1 MQIRSG
7 APDDAERVAEL
18 HTASWRSAYA
28 GMMPEEFLSG
38 PLLADRLTVWRKRLS
53 DDPTATGLFVA
64 EEDGELVGFVYLT
77 PTTDGRVLLDNL
89 HAAPGRTRAGIGTR
103 LLRHALEWAAVKY
116 PGRIVYLEVLQANT
130 AAIAFYERYGGHR
143 TDARTAHF
151 EQGFDLPEFEY
162 SWTPGFVLR

>member
-1 MQIRSG
+1 MRIRNG
-7 APDDAERVAEL
+7 APDDAESIAQL

-28 GMMPEEFLSG
+28 GMMPEKFLTG
-38 PLLADRLTVWRKRLS
+38 PLLEDRLTVWRERLA
-53 DDPTATGLFVA
+53 DDPTAAGLFVA
-64 EEDGELVGFVYLT
+64 EEDDELVGFVYLT

-103 LLRHALEWAAVKY
+103 LLHHALEWAAAQY
-116 PGRIVYLEVLQANT
+116 PGRFVYLEVLQANT
-130 AAIAFYERYGGHR
+130 AAIAFYERYGGRR

-162 SWTPGFVLR
+162 SWPPGFVLR